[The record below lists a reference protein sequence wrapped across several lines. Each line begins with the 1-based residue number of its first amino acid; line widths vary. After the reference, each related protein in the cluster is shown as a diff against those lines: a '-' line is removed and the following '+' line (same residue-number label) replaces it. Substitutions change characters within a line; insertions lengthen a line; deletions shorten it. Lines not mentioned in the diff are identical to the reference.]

1 LIAESSGILNWA
13 LEGCRMWL
21 AEGLGGCDVVDN
33 ATKAYKSEMDVIS
46 GWISECCTEDVN
58 VKTPSSVLY
67 ESFKMWAMSNG
78 EYVVNNRK
86 FKQKLEEKGI
96 RLSRTSKGSE
106 YSGLRL
112 QGDLIDF

>member
-1 LIAESSGILNWA
+1 
-13 LEGCRMWL
+13 
-21 AEGLGGCDVVDN
+21 
-33 ATKAYKSEMDVIS
+33 MDVIS